1 MKNIGERYGVDQMSN
16 IVKRNNVQITGAGEN
31 QIIFGHGFGCDQ
43 LVWKEV
49 VKEFNDDYRIITF
62 DYVGSGQSDKGAYS
76 KDRYSTLDGYKQD
89 LIDVCDSLG
98 EGTSIFV
105 GHSVSSMIGMLASIE
120 RPELFSKLIMI
131 APSPY
136 YLNESGYQGGFD
148 KTDIEELLELMEVNY
163 KQWAKYLAPL
173 IMLNENLPEL
183 AEDFEELLCSNDPQ
197 IAREFAEVTFTT
209 DVRAELKR
217 LLVPT
222 LIMQPQYDAIVPNE
236 VGHYVHK
243 QIPQS
248 QLVVM
253 EAIGHNP
260 HISHAVETSAVI
272 KEYLTQSGDCEDG

>member
-1 MKNIGERYGVDQMSN
+1 MENVM
-16 IVKRNNVQITGAGEN
+16 KRNNVQVTGNGVK
-31 QIIFGHGFGCDQ
+31 QIIFAHGFGCDQ
-43 LVWKEV
+43 LVWNEV
-49 VKEFNDDYRIITF
+49 IKGFKQEYRVITF

-76 KDRYSTLDGYKQD
+76 KDRYSTLEGYKQD

-120 RPELFSKLIMI
+120 RPELFSDLVMI

-136 YLNESGYQGGFD
+136 YMNEPGYHGGFD
-148 KTDIEELLELMEVNY
+148 KTDIDELLDLMEVNY

-173 IMLNENLPEL
+173 IMLNEDQPEL

-209 DVRAELKR
+209 DVRAELKK
-217 LLVPT
+217 LLAPT
-222 LIMQPQYDAIVPNE
+222 LIMQPQYDAIVPHE
-236 VGHYVHK
+236 MGHYIQIK
-243 QIPQS
+243 IPQS

-253 EAIGHNP
+253 KAKGHNP
-260 HISHAVETSAVI
+260 HISDAEETAAVI
-272 KEYLTQSGDCEDG
+272 NAYLTQSGDL